1 MRVVADANV
10 AHTSPVV
17 AGPLAIGRPLPPDD
31 DAKVAAD
38 ESALG
43 MSSQRPHLTG
53 AGMRVNDI
61 HSQLNETVVADVIPV
76 DSLEAI
82 RQVIVRSRAESL
94 PIAVSGGRHAMG
106 GQQFCSGGLLLD
118 TRPLGRVLTFDP
130 ERGTIDVEA
139 GIQWP
144 ALLAYLSAGQAGRAS
159 AWAIRQKQTGADR
172 LSLGGA
178 LAANVHG
185 RGLIFKPIVDDVES
199 FTLVDG
205 FGEVHV
211 CSREENTELFRL
223 AIGGYGLVGVIYSVK
238 LQLIPR
244 RRLERV
250 VEVREIE
257 DLIDAFDDRIERGFL
272 YGDFQFAINPADPYF
287 LRQGV
292 FSCYRP
298 VDDATPIRDDQR
310 ALSTD
315 EWRKLLYLAH
325 VDKAKAWELYS
336 THYLATAGQVYL
348 SDAHQVGD
356 YVDDYHRWLD
366 QLTGAADRAT
376 EMITEIYVPRDRLAD
391 FMGEVA
397 DDFRRM
403 GIDVVYG
410 TIRLIERD
418 DVTFLPWARD
428 RWACVI
434 FNLHTVHT
442 VDGLEHAETAFQ
454 RLIDMAIARG
464 GNYFL
469 TYHRWA
475 RPDQFEACYP
485 EFRDFLA
492 AKRRYDPD
500 ERFQSDWYRH
510 HATLLA

>member
-1 MRVVADANV
+1 
-10 AHTSPVV
+10 
-17 AGPLAIGRPLPPDD
+17 
-31 DAKVAAD
+31 
-38 ESALG
+38 
-43 MSSQRPHLTG
+43 MSSQPLRLSG
-53 AGMRVNDI
+53 AGTLVNDV
-61 HSQLNETVVADVIPV
+61 HSQLNETTVADVIPV

-82 RQVIVRSRAESL
+82 RQAISRSRAEGL
-94 PIAVSGGRHAMG
+94 PMAVSGGRHAMG

-118 TRPLGRVLTFDP
+118 TRPLGRVLAFDS

-144 ALLAYLSAGQAGRAS
+144 ALFAFLGANQDGRAP
-159 AWAIRQKQTGADR
+159 AWGIRQKQTGADR

-185 RGLIFKPIVDDVES
+185 RGLTFKPIVDDVES

-205 FGEVHV
+205 FGATHE
-211 CSREENTELFRL
+211 CSREQNAELFRL
-223 AIGGYGLVGVIYSVK
+223 AVGGYGLVGVMYSVR
-238 LQLIPR
+238 LRLAPR
-244 RRLERV
+244 RLLERV

-257 DLIDAFDDRIERGFL
+257 GLIEAFDDRIESGFL
-272 YGDFQFAINPADPYF
+272 YGDFQFAIDPDDPSF
-287 LRQGV
+287 LRRGV

-298 VDDATPIRDDQR
+298 VDDATPIPEAQR
-310 ALSTD
+310 ALTTD

-325 VDKAKAWELYS
+325 VDKPKAWELYS
-336 THYLATAGQVYL
+336 AHYLATSGQLYL
-348 SDAHQVGD
+348 SDAHQFGD
-356 YVDDYHRWLD
+356 YVDDYHQWLD
-366 QLTGAADRAT
+366 DLTGAADRAT
-376 EMITEIYVPRDRLAD
+376 EMITEVYVPRDRLAD
-391 FMGEVA
+391 FMSEVA
-397 DDFRRM
+397 EDFRGR
-403 GIDVVYG
+403 GVDVVYG

-442 VDGLEHAETAFQ
+442 AVGLERAVEAFQ
-454 RLIDMAIARG
+454 HLIDMAIARG
-464 GNYFL
+464 GSYFL

-475 RPDQFEACYP
+475 RPDQVDRCYP

-492 AKRRYDPD
+492 AKRRYDPH

-510 HATLLA
+510 YATLLP

>member
-1 MRVVADANV
+1 MN
-10 AHTSPVV
+10 
-17 AGPLAIGRPLPPDD
+17 
-31 DAKVAAD
+31 
-38 ESALG
+38 
-43 MSSQRPHLTG
+43 SQLSRQSG
-53 AGMRVNDI
+53 AGIRVNDI

-82 RQVIVRSRAESL
+82 RQAISRSRAESL

-118 TRPLGRVLTFDP
+118 TQPLGRVLAFDR

-144 ALLAYLSAGQAGRAS
+144 ALLAFLDADQDGRAP
-159 AWAIRQKQTGADR
+159 AWGIRQKQTGADR

-185 RGLIFKPIVDDVES
+185 RGLTFKPIVDDVES

-205 FGEVHV
+205 FGDVHE
-211 CSREENTELFRL
+211 CSREENAELFRL
-223 AIGGYGLVGVIYSVK
+223 AVGGYGLVGVVYSVR
-238 LQLIPR
+238 LRLAPR
-244 RRLERV
+244 RPLERV

-257 DLIDAFDDRIERGFL
+257 GVIEAFDDRIASGFL
-272 YGDFQFAINPADPYF
+272 YGDFQFAIDPNDPSF
-287 LRQGV
+287 LRRGV

-298 VDDATPIRDDQR
+298 VDDATPIPKGQQ
-310 ALSTD
+310 ALTTD

-336 THYLATAGQVYL
+336 AHYLATSGQLYL
-348 SDAHQVGD
+348 SDSHQFGD

-366 QLTGAADRAT
+366 NMTGAAERAT
-376 EMITEIYVPRDRLAD
+376 EMITEVYVPRTRLAD
-391 FMGEVA
+391 FMSEVA
-397 DDFRRM
+397 EDCRRTEV
-403 GIDVVYG
+403 DVVYG
-410 TIRLIERD
+410 TVRLVERD

-442 VDGLEHAETAFQ
+442 PVGLEHAAAAFR
-454 RLIDMAIARG
+454 RLIDMAMARSG
-464 GNYFL
+464 SYFL

-475 RPDQFEACYP
+475 RPDQVEACYP
-485 EFRDFLA
+485 EFGEFLA
-492 AKRRYDPD
+492 AKRLFDPD
-500 ERFQSDWYRH
+500 ERFQSNWYH
-510 HATLLA
+510 HYATLLA